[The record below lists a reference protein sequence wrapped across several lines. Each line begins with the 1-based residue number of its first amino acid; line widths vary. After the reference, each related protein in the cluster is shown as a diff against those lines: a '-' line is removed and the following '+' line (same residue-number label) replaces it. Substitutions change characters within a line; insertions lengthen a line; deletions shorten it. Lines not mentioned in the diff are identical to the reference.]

1 MADFTYMDTVSG
13 EEIVLNRDCIEIGKA
28 YKDKDVYRYTVWIRD
43 SQKRYLSES
52 GEHYVSRGYHTEE
65 EAKRA
70 LHRCTFGGE
79 R

>member
-1 MADFTYMDTVSG
+1 MADFTYMDTDSG

-28 YKDKDVYRYTVWIRD
+28 YKDKDVYRYTVWI
-43 SQKRYLSES
+43 SIIS

>member
-13 EEIVLNRDCIEIGKA
+13 EKIVLNRDCIEVGKA
-28 YKDKDVYRYTVWIRD
+28 YKDKDVYRYTVWIRE
-43 SQKRYLSES
+43 SES